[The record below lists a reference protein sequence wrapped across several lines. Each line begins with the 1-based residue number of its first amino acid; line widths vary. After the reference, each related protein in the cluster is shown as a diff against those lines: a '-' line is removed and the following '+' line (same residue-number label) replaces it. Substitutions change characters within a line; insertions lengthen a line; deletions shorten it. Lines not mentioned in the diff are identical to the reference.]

1 MQKLIIF
8 EAMKSDFYIKIENS
22 SAYRKDR
29 EQNRNLALRNPDY
42 LNEIIQLSLDLND
55 KNHHKA
61 YWILELVCEKK
72 LKTFIPFIESFLET
86 IPKLKNDSAI
96 RPASKICLFLAKSN
110 HRANGISLSQL
121 QETQIIE
128 TCLDW
133 LIRDEKVAAKATAIK
148 ALFVLGKKYDWIH
161 DELKTILQQDY
172 ANHSAAYK
180 AVARNTLKKIK

>member
-8 EAMKSDFYIKIENS
+8 GVMKSDFYIKIENS

-29 EQNRNLALRNPDY
+29 EQNRNLALRNPGY
-42 LNEIIQLSLDLND
+42 YNEIIQVSLDPDD

-61 YWILELVCEKK
+61 YWILELICEKK
-72 LKTFIPFIESFLET
+72 LKTFLPYVDSFLEI

-128 TCLDW
+128 ACLDW
-133 LIRDEKVAAKATAIK
+133 LIRDEKVAAKAYSIK

-161 DELKTILQQDY
+161 DELKNILQQDY
-172 ANHSAAYK
+172 SNHSAAYK

>member
-42 LNEIIQLSLDLND
+42 LNEIIQLSHDLND
-55 KNHHKA
+55 KSHHKA
-61 YWILELVCEKK
+61 YWILELICEKK
-72 LKTFIPFIESFLET
+72 LKAFIPFIESFLET